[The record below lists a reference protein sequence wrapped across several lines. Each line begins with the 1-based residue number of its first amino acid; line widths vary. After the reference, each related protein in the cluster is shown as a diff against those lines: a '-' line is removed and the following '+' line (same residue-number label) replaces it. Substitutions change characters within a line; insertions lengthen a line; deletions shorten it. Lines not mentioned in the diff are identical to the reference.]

1 MERLEQAINSGNHK
15 EAALLAKE
23 VSKLQISTKLS
34 LKELS
39 EKRNNKKVEKIRFV
53 GLAYLLTIFSEKFL
67 L

>member
-53 GLAYLLTIFSEKFL
+53 GLAQHNFFS
-67 L
+67 